1 MFFSPRQEEEEPVDD
16 VPEDVEGKGAD
27 EGVRQVAGGATTV
40 HISRGVVGISI
51 GADEIG
57 AVGVY
62 HHAGGV
68 SARCATHVQTQP
80 VECL

>member
-27 EGVRQVAGGATTV
+27 EGVRQVAGGATAV
-40 HISRGVVGISI
+40 HSGGVVGIT
-51 GADEIG
+51 DIG

-68 SARCATHVQTQP
+68 SVRCATHVQTQP